1 VSEDDDIVAEP
12 REEIARL
19 EARIE
24 ELADDLERCRK
35 IALLSKL
42 VLLAGLLWLTAEV
55 LGITRSGAPGLIG
68 SIAAILAGLVLSG
81 SNRSTMVQAQ
91 TALDSAEARRASL
104 IGAIDLRTVDG
115 GAGIGSPNP
124 IRWLH

>member
-1 VSEDDDIVAEP
+1 MSVDDDIADEP

-24 ELADDLERCRK
+24 ELADNLERGRK
-35 IALLSKL
+35 IRLVSKL
-42 VLLAGLLWLTAEV
+42 VLIAGLLWLTAEV

-91 TALDSAEARRASL
+91 TALDTAEARRIAL
-104 IGAIDLRTVDG
+104 IGSIDLRTVDG
-115 GAGIGSPNP
+115 RIGAGSSDPVP
-124 IRWLH
+124 RLH

>member
-1 VSEDDDIVAEP
+1 VSEDDDIVEEP

-24 ELADDLERCRK
+24 ELADDVERCRK
-35 IALLSKL
+35 IALVSRI
-42 VLLAGLLWLTAEV
+42 VLIAGLLWLTAEV

-81 SNRSTMVQAQ
+81 SNRSTMLQAQ
-91 TALDSAEARRASL
+91 AALDAAEARRTEL
-104 IGAIDLRTVDG
+104 IGAIELRTVDG
-115 GAGIGSPNP
+115 RIGVGSPDP
-124 IRWLH
+124 MRWLH